1 LKKNKK
7 CKLPPFEL
15 IPVLSLQE
23 AKQKAGW
30 GITHFNI
37 PKLWEKT
44 QGEGVKIAVLDTG
57 VQASHPD
64 LNDNMLPGV
73 NLVEHGKEPYDKN
86 GHGTHCAG
94 IIAAENNDIGVV
106 GVAPKCG
113 IIPVKV
119 LDNNGN
125 GRLDI
130 VAKGIRWAVDNG
142 ADLIS
147 MSLGCPFPVQE
158 VRKAIKYAAEHK
170 IPVFC
175 AAGNAGNNT
184 PVYYPAAYPEPIS
197 VGAADPSLTLADFS
211 NIDNGLDFIAPGVE
225 ILSTVPDNWYGVMNG
240 TSMSAPWLVGIAA
253 LILAYHRK
261 RPSSFVLETPDDY
274 RVLLQKYTSPVKKKD
289 NSPFPGFGIVQ
300 PEQLFEWMENNK
312 LESLGEYAHIK

>member
-15 IPVLSLQE
+15 MPVLSLQE

-37 PKLWEKT
+37 PNLWDKT

-64 LNDNMLPGV
+64 LSTNMLPGV
-73 NLVEHGKEPYDKN
+73 NLVDPGKDPYDKS
-86 GHGTHCAG
+86 GHGSHCAG
-94 IIAAENNDIGVV
+94 IIAAENNEIGVV
-106 GVAPKCG
+106 GVATRCG

-119 LDNNGN
+119 LDDNGN

-142 ADLIS
+142 ADIVS

-158 VRKAIKYAAEHK
+158 VRKAIQYAADHK
-170 IPVFC
+170 VPVFC

-184 PVYYPAAYPEPIS
+184 DLFYPSAYDETIS
-197 VGAADPSLTLADFS
+197 VGAADPSLTLADYS
-211 NIDNGLDFIAPGVE
+211 NVGKGLDFVAPGTS
-225 ILSTVPDNWYGVMNG
+225 ILSTTPENWYSIMNG
-240 TSMSAPWLVGIAA
+240 TSMACPHLAGIAA
-253 LILAYHRK
+253 LILSYNRK
-261 RPSSFVLETPDDY
+261 HGNKIHLNTPDDY
-274 RVLLQKYTSPVKKKD
+274 RNILKKHTIPVKSSSNKLFD
-289 NSPFPGFGIVQ
+289 GFGIVE
-300 PEQLFEWMENNK
+300 PGQLFEWMEKNK
-312 LESLGEYAHIK
+312 LETLGDHANA